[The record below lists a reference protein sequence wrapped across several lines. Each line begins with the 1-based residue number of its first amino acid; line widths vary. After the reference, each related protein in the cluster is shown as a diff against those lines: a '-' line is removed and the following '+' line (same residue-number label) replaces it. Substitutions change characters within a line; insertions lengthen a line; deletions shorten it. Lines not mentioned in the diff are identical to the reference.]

1 MKEYKLKINGG
12 YDFVVIAPQTLSS
25 LISKIHDSP
34 EAELCVRIEDIMPSD
49 FAKYLVNVINSNREA
64 SICFRYRQIVADP
77 ITKRELYR
85 LMQEQLDMM
94 DINSEK
100 CFDTIRLI
108 DTLNGEAGFNVVCT
122 EPFFWACKDSAAR
135 FVYTFPDGRQETLV
149 IEY

>member
-1 MKEYKLKINGG
+1 MKEYKLKINGR

-25 LISKIHDSP
+25 LISKIHDSS
-34 EAELCVRIEDIMPSD
+34 EAELSVRAEDIMPAD
-49 FAKYLVNVINSNREA
+49 FAKYLVNVINSNRQTN
-64 SICFRYRQIVADP
+64 IHFRYSQIVEDP
-77 ITKRELYR
+77 ITKRELYQ
-85 LMQEQLDMM
+85 LMQEQLELM

-108 DTLNGEAGFNVVCT
+108 DTLNGEAGFDVACT

>member
-34 EAELCVRIEDIMPSD
+34 EAELCVRVEDIMPAD
-49 FAKYLVNVINSNREA
+49 FAKYLVNVINSNRQTN
-64 SICFRYRQIVADP
+64 IHFRYSQIVEDP
-77 ITKRELYR
+77 ITKRELYQ
-85 LMQEQLDMM
+85 LMQEQLELMDM
-94 DINSEK
+94 NNES
-100 CFDTIRLI
+100 CFEAISLI
-108 DTLNGEAGFNVVCT
+108 DTLNGEAGFDVACT

>member
-34 EAELCVRIEDIMPSD
+34 EAEPCVRVEDIMPAD
-49 FAKYLVNVINSNREA
+49 FAKYLVNVINSNRQTN
-64 SICFRYRQIVADP
+64 ILFRYSQIVEDP
-77 ITKRELYR
+77 ITKRELYQ
-85 LMQEQLDMM
+85 LMQEQLELMDM
-94 DINSEK
+94 NNES
-100 CFDTIRLI
+100 CFEAISLI
-108 DTLNGEAGFNVVCT
+108 DTLNGEVGVDVACT

>member
-34 EAELCVRIEDIMPSD
+34 EAELCVRVEDIMPAD
-49 FAKYLVNVINSNREA
+49 FAKYLVNVINSNRQTN
-64 SICFRYRQIVADP
+64 IHFRYSQIVEDP
-77 ITKRELYR
+77 ITKRELYQ
-85 LMQEQLDMM
+85 LMQEQLELMDM
-94 DINSEK
+94 NNES
-100 CFDTIRLI
+100 CFEAICLI
-108 DTLNGEAGFNVVCT
+108 DTLNGEAGFDVACT
-122 EPFFWACKDSAAR
+122 DPFFWACKDSAAR

>member
-34 EAELCVRIEDIMPSD
+34 EAELCVRAEDIMPAD
-49 FAKYLVNVINSNREA
+49 FAKYLVNVINSNRQTN
-64 SICFRYRQIVADP
+64 ICFRYSQIAADP
-77 ITKRELYR
+77 IAEREIYQLVR
-85 LMQEQLDMM
+85 EQLSLMDM
-94 DINSEK
+94 NSER

-108 DTLNGEAGFNVVCT
+108 DTLNGEVGFDVACT

-135 FVYTFPDGRQETLV
+135 FVYTFPDGRKETLV

>member
-1 MKEYKLKINGG
+1 MKEYRLKINGG
-12 YDFVVIAPQTLSS
+12 YDFIVIAPKTLSS
-25 LISKIHDSP
+25 LISKIHDSS
-34 EAELCVRIEDIMPSD
+34 ETELCVRVEDIMPSD

-64 SICFRYRQIVADP
+64 SICFRYRQTVADS

-108 DTLNGEAGFNVVCT
+108 DTLNGEAGFDVVCT

>member
-12 YDFVVIAPQTLSS
+12 YDFVVIASQTLSS

-34 EAELCVRIEDIMPSD
+34 EAELCVRAEDIMPSD
-49 FAKYLVNVINSNREA
+49 FSKYLVNVINSNREA
-64 SICFRYRQIVADP
+64 SICFRYSQIVADP

-100 CFDTIRLI
+100 
-108 DTLNGEAGFNVVCT
+108 
-122 EPFFWACKDSAAR
+122 
-135 FVYTFPDGRQETLV
+135 
-149 IEY
+149 